1 MRVVAPP
8 GEPSSTHPQDADSD
22 LSPAIMDVWS
32 RTAPKYRVRAM
43 VLLALTFLLFAALC
57 VFLHW
62 LHVARPFDFSWS
74 SYVAPARVWGAQ
86 TQTLNDFL
94 RYPISVERAPLHGIV
109 LGLLVA
115 SIVAVPILVAIL
127 YRFFCAVPFIAAVL
141 IFAHMPWM
149 SFTLLCGC
157 ILASVRPFR
166 MTFRYGSAL
175 LGMTP
180 VLIYLYLAAW
190 SETGTPGQSTTPSE
204 RTLMIAPWVL
214 AVLSACAMMAAV
226 LLIARVVNFRPG
238 AIAPVM
244 AVTFA
249 TPAVM
254 FFEYVGRDELDYRLL
269 EAHVGPRAERFLAT
283 REVRDMLLEWL
294 DVRVE
299 PDTLAHFS
307 DDLAVVW
314 AESPRFRERALQEMW
329 RGWLASRAGA
339 YEACNRFLA
348 AHPDSKYVPCALYI
362 QARLMDMR
370 LDEVKLRRDGRR
382 EFYTDFPHAQSE
394 AAWTALASRYP
405 DSPLATAAG
414 LRRAQLKLRRGEV
427 QAARALLVE
436 VKQTAQRLSHKGAAA
451 SQPALHL
458 LLRAPAPESSLEF
471 DPAPFVFEAR
481 RLLELIDANADDPV
495 FGDVPL
501 VEFTSLD
508 PHREGYDQQ
517 LLRLAELYEGSLLYD
532 NLIARWAAGRS
543 DAADRAAA
551 LAASVERFAGGDA
564 IPEAMYQLADLE
576 IQNAIG
582 DESSRRA
589 GLARMKE
596 VASRFGETCWGRKA
610 QARLA
615 LLSAEPVTAS
625 AVGGGG

>member
-1 MRVVAPP
+1 VVF
-8 GEPSSTHPQDADSD
+8 
-22 LSPAIMDVWS
+22 LS
-32 RTAPKYRVRAM
+32 
-43 VLLALTFLLFAALC
+43 LTFLLFAGLC

-62 LHVARPFDFSWS
+62 LHVAKAFDFSWS

-115 SIVAVPILVAIL
+115 AIVAMPILVAIL
-127 YRFFCAVPFIAAVL
+127 YRFFCSLPFIAAVL
-141 IFAHMPWM
+141 ILAHLPWM
-149 SFTLLCGC
+149 AFTLLGGC

-175 LGMTP
+175 LGMMP
-180 VLIYLYLAAW
+180 VLLYLYLAAW
-190 SETGTPGQSTTPSE
+190 SDAGAPGQSMTPSE

-238 AIAPVM
+238 AMAPVM

-249 TPAVM
+249 MPAVM

-269 EAHVGPRAERFLAT
+269 EAHVGPRSDRSLAT
-283 REVRDMLLEWL
+283 RDVRDMLLEWL

-299 PDTLAHFS
+299 PDTLLNFN
-307 DDLAVVW
+307 DDVAVIW
-314 AESPRFRERALQEMW
+314 QESPRFRERALQEMW
-329 RGWLASRAGA
+329 RGWLAGRAAA

-348 AHPDSKYVPCALYI
+348 AHPDSKYVPCVLYV

-382 EFYTDFPHAQSE
+382 EFYTDYPHAQSE
-394 AAWTALASRYP
+394 PAWTALASRYP
-405 DSPLATAAG
+405 DSPLAAAAG
-414 LRRAQLKLRRGEV
+414 LRRAQLRLRRGEV
-427 QAARALLVE
+427 AEARELLAEVE
-436 VKQTAQRLSHKGAAA
+436 RRAEQGARPSPA
-451 SQPALHL
+451 SRPAIHL

-471 DPAPFVFEAR
+471 DPAPFLFEAR
-481 RLLELIDANADDPV
+481 RLRELIDANVDDPV
-495 FGDVPL
+495 FGARPL
-501 VEFTSLD
+501 VEFAALD
-508 PHREGYDQQ
+508 PHREQYDQQ
-517 LLRLAELYEGSLLYD
+517 LLRLADRYQGALLYD
-532 NLIARWAAGRS
+532 NLIARWSAARP
-543 DAADRAAA
+543 DLAERASA
-551 LAASVERFAGGDA
+551 LAASIGRFAGGDA
-564 IPEAMYQLADLE
+564 VPEALYQLADLE
-576 IQNAIG
+576 IQSVSG
-582 DESSRRA
+582 DEHSRQT
-589 GLARMKE
+589 GMARMKD
-596 VASRFGETCWGRKA
+596 VAARFGGTCWGRKA

-625 AVGGGG
+625 AIGSGG